1 MSDEQ
6 ESEDMWGDSSTAE
19 TVGTAQPSFIKTH
32 QTIIVS
38 SLVLLVLSGAAVT
51 LLLQGLQKPAA
62 PETVAKE
69 APRSK
74 NMSSTQSNIVEIV
87 EKTSDIFPGLSS
99 GDLWESKEKAAVN
112 RAAIINLQNQT
123 KTLRSNYESL
133 VKLEASM
140 KAQLGLLQNSQQGAR
155 LTSDPELVAQYVG
168 VSDEFEELTRYDLGV
183 ESFLNSMNGLF
194 ASVVEEN
201 GARDFSPQTETIEL
215 AQQFDKSVLER
226 KKSLTELSAGLE
238 SLLAGA
244 QGNKPGIT
252 LAVAIANAEKER
264 AATHTKRRADFA
276 KKARADSWEKI
287 ESEITAAEADFV
299 DSETKLKTAELAAK
313 AAQNRAR
320 TAKLKRDMEEEEA
333 DRLARAAAQK
343 LENEF
348 AAASGEIQTYLQ
360 YLMADGRNNRGGAS
374 GVGPVS
380 YSAVAGSG
388 ALEGGQRGVI
398 IMSRW
403 CGSNGYGQNA
413 TNLRAKDASNLIV
426 TEFMYT
432 QPRYESDIRFAE
444 KAQQLLKKFGPL
456 MVEKGLLAK

>member
-19 TVGTAQPSFIKTH
+19 TVGTAQPSFIKSH

-51 LLLQGLQKPAA
+51 LLLQGLQKPVA
-62 PETVAKE
+62 PATVAME

-133 VKLEASM
+133 VKLESSM
-140 KAQLGLLQNSQQGAR
+140 KAQLGLLQNSQQGAK
-155 LTSDPELVAQYVG
+155 LTSAPELVAQYVG
-168 VSDEFEELTRYDLGV
+168 VSDEFEEMTRYDLGV
-183 ESFLNSMNGLF
+183 ESFLSSMNGLF
-194 ASVVEEN
+194 ASVVEED
-201 GARDFSPQTETIEL
+201 AASDFHPQTETIEL

-244 QGNKPGIT
+244 QENKPGIT
-252 LAVAIANAEKER
+252 LAVAIANAEKEK
-264 AATHTKRRADFA
+264 AAAYTKRRADFS
-276 KKARADSWEKI
+276 KQARDESWEIIK
-287 ESEITAAEADFV
+287 SKITAAEADFV
-299 DSETKLKTAELAAK
+299 DSETKLTIAELAAK
-313 AAQNRAR
+313 ASQNRQRASDLAGAAER
-320 TAKLKRDMEEEEA
+320 AKA
-333 DRLARAAAQK
+333 DSIARAAKQK

-360 YLMADGRNNRGGAS
+360 YLMADGRNNRGGAA

-380 YSAVAGSG
+380 YGAVVGSG

-403 CGSNGYGQNA
+403 CGSNGHGQNA
-413 TNLRAKDASNLIV
+413 TNLRAKDASNLILDD
-426 TEFMYT
+426 FSFT

>member
-32 QTIIVS
+32 QTIIIS

-62 PETVAKE
+62 PATVAKE
-69 APRSK
+69 APRPK
-74 NMSSTQSNIVEIV
+74 NISSAQSNIVDIV
-87 EKTSDIFPGLSS
+87 EKTSEIFPAISS

-133 VKLEASM
+133 VKSEASM
-140 KAQLGLLQNSQQGAR
+140 RGQLELLQNSKPGAK
-155 LTSDPELVAQYVG
+155 LAADPALIDQYIG
-168 VSDEFEELTRYDLGV
+168 LNSEFEELTRYDLGV

-194 ASVVEEN
+194 TSVVEEKV
-201 GARDFSPQTETIEL
+201 ARDFHPQTETVAI
-215 AQQFDKSVLER
+215 AQQLDKTVLER
-226 KKSLTELSAGLE
+226 KTELSELSEELGL
-238 SLLAGA
+238 LLEKSHSNNPGA
-244 QGNKPGIT
+244 T
-252 LAVAIANAEKER
+252 LAAAIDNFKKER
-264 AATHTKRRADFA
+264 TALRAKRKADFS
-276 KKARADSWEKI
+276 KQARADSLEKI
-287 ESEITAAEADFV
+287 EKAVKAAEDDFAA
-299 DSETKLKTAELAAK
+299 SETELRTAELAAK
-313 AAQNRAR
+313 ASKNRRRASEIDAQRE
-320 TAKLKRDMEEEEA
+320 KDEA
-333 DRLARAAAQK
+333 DEIARAAKQK

-360 YLMADGRNNRGGAS
+360 YLMADGRDHRGNAS

-380 YSAVAGSG
+380 YGEVVGSG
-388 ALEGGQRGVI
+388 ALAGDQRGI
-398 IMSRW
+398 IVMSRW
-403 CGSNGYGQNA
+403 CGSNGRGSNSN
-413 TNLRAKDASNLIV
+413 NLRAKNSSSLILSD
-426 TEFMYT
+426 FSFT